1 MSKKDTIF
9 LLSKPNPVG
18 YLLARFIEDEIEV
31 ISLLIHKKQRRKG
44 YARLL
49 LKELYAI
56 ANKRKTSK
64 IVLEVSE
71 ENQAAKKLYE
81 GFKFK
86 KVGVRKKYYKQG
98 NNKVDAVI
106 MALTII

>member
-64 IVLEVSE
+64 LVE
-71 ENQAAKKLYE
+71 Q
-81 GFKFK
+81 F
-86 KVGVRKKYYKQG
+86 
-98 NNKVDAVI
+98 
-106 MALTII
+106 